1 MNSKLKY
8 IADVARLI
16 VGAVFVFSAA
26 VKMIDPYGTVL
37 KMEEYYVA
45 MGIDWMTAMGS
56 VPALVL
62 IGAEMLMGC
71 ALLLGALPR
80 LTAVV
85 VLIFNTFY
93 LLLTLWSA
101 IANPVAEC
109 GCFGDV
115 LPMSNWASFGKNV
128 ILTSLSVVVFCG
140 PHRRRGVWREVV
152 TALVGVAAI
161 AFTGY
166 SLVAL
171 PVVEKFPFGVGVDMN
186 KAIEEEINAA
196 KDVSFV
202 VCRNVAT
209 GEEHRFGVEDPTW
222 WDESLW
228 EFVALESPEE
238 KVRVK
243 ATDFALY
250 VGPLDVTPQ
259 VLSAPRCRLVCVE
272 RLDRL
277 SLRQLTRLRELIQE
291 FIDHDERVW
300 LVTSSPLREADAL
313 FPAMEYCNMDA
324 VALRA
329 LLRAPVGVVTLRGG
343 VIVHKVSLP

>member
-8 IADVARLI
+8 IADVARWV
-16 VGAVFVFSAA
+16 VGIVFVFSAA
-26 VKMIDPYGTVL
+26 VKMIDPYGMVL
-37 KMEEYYVA
+37 KMDEYYAA
-45 MGIDWMTAMGS
+45 MGIDWMAALGS
-56 VPALVL
+56 VPAVVL
-62 IGAEMLMGC
+62 IGAEMFMGC

-85 VLIFNTFY
+85 VLLFNIFY

-128 ILTSLSVVVFCG
+128 VLTLLSVALYCSPKG
-140 PHRRRGVWREVV
+140 RRGVWREVV
-152 TALVGVAAI
+152 CALVGVAAI
-161 AFTGY
+161 GFTIY

-171 PVVEKFPFGVGVDMN
+171 PVVEKFPFGVGVNMVD
-186 KAIEEEINAA
+186 AIEKEMLAA
-196 KDVSFV
+196 KEESTV

-222 WDESLW
+222 WDESQW
-228 EFVALESPEE
+228 EFVKLESPEE

-250 VGPLDVTPQ
+250 VGPHDLTLQ

-277 SLRQLTRLRELIQE
+277 SLRQLTRLRGLIQE
-291 FIDHDERVW
+291 FIDHEERVW
-300 LVTSSPLREADAL
+300 LVTSSPLREADKL
-313 FPAMEYCNMDA
+313 FPAMEFCNMDA

-343 VIVHKVSLP
+343 VIVHKATLP